1 MEAWYDAEED
11 LEPAGSAVAAERG
24 QDPAVVNKDVTNRK
38 WSQSTTQSISTID
51 CLYCNAV
58 FFITSDYVSLTVFGK
73 VESLKNV
80 CFQSL
85 YLVCPPSRTVT

>member
-38 WSQSTTQSISTID
+38 
-51 CLYCNAV
+51 
-58 FFITSDYVSLTVFGK
+58 
-73 VESLKNV
+73 
-80 CFQSL
+80 
-85 YLVCPPSRTVT
+85 